1 MSIGRPAILKSSR
14 GQTAFTIAEV
24 VMGVALVGIVFVSLL
39 AGMSSG
45 FAVTQVAREN
55 LRATQIMLERMEGLR
70 LYNWNQLVYSN
81 MIPANFTNY
90 YYPLAGPGESKGI
103 TYTGTMVITNAN
115 MNPVATYGSRM
126 RAVVVT
132 INWTSGNAQR
142 TRTMTTYAAQNG
154 IQNYVFSN

>member
-1 MSIGRPAILKSSR
+1 
-14 GQTAFTIAEV
+14 
-24 VMGVALVGIVFVSLL
+24 MGVALIGIVFVSLL

-55 LRATQIMLERMEGLR
+55 LRATQIMLERVEGLR

-81 MIPANFTNY
+81 MVPTTFTNY
-90 YYPLAGPGESKGI
+90 YYPLAAPGESKGI
-103 TYTGTMVITNAN
+103 VYTGTMTITNAN
-115 MNPVATYGSRM
+115 MNPAATYGSRM

-132 INWTSGNAQR
+132 VNWTSGNVPR
-142 TRTMTTYAAQNG
+142 TRTMTTYAAQEG